1 MRIIGGKFRGRT
13 LVPFKGR
20 DIRPTSDRVK
30 ESLFNI
36 LAPEISG
43 ANVLDLFCGTGSV
56 GLEAISRGA
65 DMVVFNDLS
74 RDSLEVLKK
83 NLGLL
88 RASAKVYNLDFRALL
103 QRLDVTFDIVFI
115 DPPYRS
121 GFAAEALE
129 LVAARGL
136 LNTGGVAVVETDR
149 PLEAAPA
156 SLVRYDERRYGGSQ
170 YGIQDIRPPGRIPWV
185 GYAHTQGI
193 HAAVHVEHAVMILH
207 LKSIFS
213 GSNARKGN
221 LTAVSVIYPPF
232 SGFPE
237 TVIIGVVVL
246 AGGHVPQARTFFVFA
261 IHALR
266 ASCVFSQVWARFAVI
281 VFNHVTGLTSC
292 STGFTAH

>member
-129 LVAARGL
+129 LVAARRL

-149 PLEAAPA
+149 PPEAAPA
-156 SLVRYDERRYGGSQ
+156 SLVRYDERRYGGT
-170 YGIQDIRPPGRIPWV
+170 Y
-185 GYAHTQGI
+185 
-193 HAAVHVEHAVMILH
+193 
-207 LKSIFS
+207 
-213 GSNARKGN
+213 
-221 LTAVSVIYPPF
+221 LTFYS
-232 SGFPE
+232 PE
-237 TVIIGVVVL
+237 
-246 AGGHVPQARTFFVFA
+246 
-261 IHALR
+261 
-266 ASCVFSQVWARFAVI
+266 
-281 VFNHVTGLTSC
+281 
-292 STGFTAH
+292 